1 MGKAFP
7 CGRAKVSTDPFKRGF
22 PPQRPQESERADG
35 IRRDG
40 LKAGREAAGARRG
53 VSCDVQIPDPSPF
66 RQGPDEPL

>member
-1 MGKAFP
+1 MGKALP

-40 LKAGREAAGARRG
+40 LKAGRKAAGARRG
-53 VSCDVQIPDPSPF
+53 VSCDVQIQNPSPF
-66 RQGPDEPL
+66 GQGSDKSL

>member
-22 PPQRPQESERADG
+22 PPQRPQESESADG

-53 VSCDVQIPDPSPF
+53 VSRDDEIQDPCPF
-66 RQGPDEPL
+66 RPKPDKPL